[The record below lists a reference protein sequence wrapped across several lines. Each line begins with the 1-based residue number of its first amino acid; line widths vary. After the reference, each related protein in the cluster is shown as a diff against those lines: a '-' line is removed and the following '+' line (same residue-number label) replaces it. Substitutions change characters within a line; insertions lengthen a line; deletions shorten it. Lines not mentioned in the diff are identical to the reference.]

1 MSGLLVVARSVAVLA
16 LALLAAC
23 GGQDGRS
30 VTFPGPPPEQ
40 ATAAPAAD
48 SDFYDFTATR
58 LGGGSQVTGSELQG
72 KDVALWFWAPW

>member
-1 MSGLLVVARSVAVLA
+1 MVGRSVAVLA
-16 LALLAAC
+16 LALLTAC
-23 GGQDGRS
+23 GGRDGGS
-30 VTFPGPPPEQ
+30 VSFPAPPPEQ
-40 ATAAPAAD
+40 ASAAPAD